1 MQNKGGH
8 AEMMEGLSK
17 KKYLELKAPDKA
29 DAVSAK
35 ERILR
40 ELKQEFGKVRMSCT
54 ILRMLYPLCEQAEWK
69 LTVTLGWN
77 GQEWEMLCL
86 EQGSTVEQHY
96 GICADLGSTTVA
108 VQLVNCHTGEILAQE
123 SIYNEQIRFG
133 KDILNRI
140 FYAKDQPDHL
150 EELRLA
156 AVETFWKAFRKLEE
170 KTGISPE
177 SYASMVV
184 AGNMTMV
191 HFLIGMDA
199 FCVFSSP
206 YAVWAD
212 RPDFLRASEL
222 GFSFPGYVYCYPA
235 KANYMGGDIISG
247 IIASGIADREEVSV
261 FLDVGTN
268 GELVIGSRDFL
279 LCGAGAAGPALEGG
293 SVKTGMTA
301 GEGAVQYVKLD
312 GKEFTLDVIGGGT
325 PKGIC
330 GSGIVDLIAELFLR
344 GWVDIRGQLVPE
356 ASEKIRF
363 LEEEYAVEY
372 APSLYFYQ
380 SDLDEFL
387 NTKAAA
393 FTMVEYMMNLIG
405 LPMDA
410 IGQFLIAGAFG
421 THICKESAVT
431 IGMYPDLERERLV
444 LPGNTSL
451 KGAYEMLLHR
461 ENLEKAEKII
471 EKMEY
476 VQFGEVEQFIH
487 LMDGARAL
495 PHTDLERYPSVQKK
509 LRELGTW
516 C

>member
-1 MQNKGGH
+1 
-8 AEMMEGLSK
+8 
-17 KKYLELKAPDKA
+17 
-29 DAVSAK
+29 
-35 ERILR
+35 
-40 ELKQEFGKVRMSCT
+40 
-54 ILRMLYPLCEQAEWK
+54 
-69 LTVTLGWN
+69 
-77 GQEWEMLCL
+77 
-86 EQGSTVEQHY
+86 
-96 GICADLGSTTVA
+96 
-108 VQLVNCHTGEILAQE
+108 
-123 SIYNEQIRFG
+123 
-133 KDILNRI
+133 
-140 FYAKDQPDHL
+140 
-150 EELRLA
+150 
-156 AVETFWKAFRKLEE
+156 
-170 KTGISPE
+170 
-177 SYASMVV
+177 
-184 AGNMTMV
+184 
-191 HFLIGMDA
+191 
-199 FCVFSSP
+199 
-206 YAVWAD
+206 
-212 RPDFLRASEL
+212 
-222 GFSFPGYVYCYPA
+222 
-235 KANYMGGDIISG
+235 
-247 IIASGIADREEVSV
+247 
-261 FLDVGTN
+261 
-268 GELVIGSRDFL
+268 
-279 LCGAGAAGPALEGG
+279 
-293 SVKTGMTA
+293 
-301 GEGAVQYVKLD
+301 
-312 GKEFTLDVIGGGT
+312 
-325 PKGIC
+325 
-330 GSGIVDLIAELFLR
+330 
-344 GWVDIRGQLVPE
+344 VDIRGQLVPE

-363 LEEEYAVEY
+363 LEEEDAVEY
-372 APSLYFYQ
+372 ASSLYFYQ